1 MGNPDAAW
9 WSPNRYADS
18 PESVDRALIVACA
31 VAWLAALGVGVAAT
45 VALAQLGRG
54 ATGGQD
60 GAGSGTPWLL
70 YVVIGVSAAVIV
82 AAVPLLLRAR
92 QSAQLESE
100 EPGASGPLPARTRPA
115 RSTAAAGGAVTQDS
129 AADTRA
135 LPAEVL
141 DRILLRVGLGVLTAT
156 GAAMTAVALAAYL
169 LAVGS
174 DGAAWAAIGVGAV
187 ITVAMAA
194 IPVLHLRELAAGT
207 SDGRGPV
214 GEAGEESPG
223 NGD

>member
-60 GAGSGTPWLL
+60 GDGSGTPWLL

-100 EPGASGPLPARTRPA
+100 EPGASASLPARTRPA
-115 RSTAAAGGAVTQDS
+115 RSTAAVGRTATPDS
-129 AADTRA
+129 SADTRG

-141 DRILLRVGLGVLTAT
+141 DRILLRVGLGVLAAT

-174 DGAAWAAIGVGAV
+174 DGAAWAAIGVAAV

-194 IPVLHLRELAAGT
+194 IPVLHLRELTAGT
-207 SDGRGPV
+207 TDVRGPA
-214 GEAGEESPG
+214 GEAGEESS
-223 NGD
+223 GDGD